1 MVAADFDSKVQM
13 HDPVTSFVV
22 AVFSTPGAALM
33 MAGAILVFAIGL
45 IFQSGHFEYGPLRDD
60 LGRRADLLNELSGDR
75 QKAFAGSFEAI
86 DKRLSG
92 IAHPVLELGWA
103 HYRSQLTPTGDGR
116 LAASIHA
123 ADAFEHADTPART
136 LEWWANLMVAIG
148 LVITFMGIVA
158 ALTEAT
164 SAMAPGAAGASGGA
178 AMQGALINLLTIAA
192 TKFWTSIAGVLA
204 SIILRLAARRRRH
217 AIEALEAHF
226 FALLDACVRFAPP
239 EKVMLEQLAVL
250 GRIEAALTGA
260 AAPAPRA
267 SLA

>member
-1 MVAADFDSKVQM
+1 MAGKFDSQVQM

-33 MAGAILVFAIGL
+33 MAGAILVFAVAL
-45 IFQSGHFEYGPLRDD
+45 IFQSGHFEYTPLRDD
-60 LGRRADLLNELSGDR
+60 FGRRAELLDELRGDR
-75 QKAFAGSFEAI
+75 QLAFAENFEVI
-86 DKRLSG
+86 DKRFSG
-92 IAHPVLELGWA
+92 MAHPVLELGWA
-103 HYRSQLTPTGDGR
+103 HYRSQLTPTEDRR

-123 ADAFEHADTPART
+123 ADAFDHADTPDRT
-136 LEWWANLMVAIG
+136 LEWWANIMVAIG

-164 SAMAPGAAGASGGA
+164 SAMGPGGGA
-178 AMQGALINLLTIAA
+178 AMQGALVNLLTIAA

-204 SIILRLAARRRRH
+204 SIILRLVARRRRH
-217 AIEALEAHF
+217 ALEALEAHL

-250 GRIEAALTGA
+250 NRIEAALSR
-260 AAPAPRA
+260 APADAPRA

>member
-1 MVAADFDSKVQM
+1 M
-13 HDPVTSFVV
+13 HDPVTSLVV
-22 AVFSTPGAALM
+22 AVFSMPGAALM
-33 MAGAILVFAIGL
+33 MAAAILLFAVGL
-45 IFQSGHFEYGPLRDD
+45 IFQSGHFEYAPLMEDLRRRAELLDD
-60 LGRRADLLNELSGDR
+60 LRGDR
-75 QKAFAGSFEAI
+75 QEAFAGAFEAI

-92 IAHPVLELGWA
+92 LAHPVLELGWA
-103 HYRSQLTPTGDGR
+103 HYRSQLTPTDDGR

-123 ADAFEHADTPART
+123 SDAFDLADTPART
-136 LEWWANLMVAIG
+136 LEWWANIMVAIG

-164 SAMAPGAAGASGGA
+164 SAMGGGA
-178 AMQGALINLLTIAA
+178 AMQGALVNLLTIAA

-250 GRIEAALTGA
+250 SRIETALAG
-260 AAPAPRA
+260 RA
-267 SLA
+267 SLAADAA

>member
-1 MVAADFDSKVQM
+1 M
-13 HDPVTSFVV
+13 HDPITSFVV
-22 AVFSTPGAALM
+22 AVFGMPGAALM
-33 MAGAILVFAIGL
+33 MAAAILIFAVAL
-45 IFQSGHFEYGPLRDD
+45 IFQSGHFEYVPLMDD
-60 LGRRADLLNELSGDR
+60 LRRRADLLDDFRGDR
-75 QKAFAGSFEAI
+75 QKAFAEAFEAI

-92 IAHPVLELGWA
+92 VAHPVLELGWA
-103 HYRSQLTPTGDGR
+103 HYRSQLTPTEDGR
-116 LAASIHA
+116 LAASVHA
-123 ADAFEHADTPART
+123 ADAFDLADTPART
-136 LEWWANLMVAIG
+136 LEWWANIMVAIG

-164 SAMAPGAAGASGGA
+164 SAMTGGGA

-217 AIEALEAHF
+217 AIEAQEAHF

-250 GRIEAALTGA
+250 GRIEAALTRVAASPRGA
-260 AAPAPRA
+260 A
-267 SLA
+267 

>member
-1 MVAADFDSKVQM
+1 M

-22 AVFSTPGAALM
+22 AVFSMPGAALM
-33 MAGAILVFAIGL
+33 MAAAILVFAIGL
-45 IFQSGHFEYGPLRDD
+45 IFQSGHFEYTPLRDD
-60 LGRRADLLNELSGDR
+60 LNRRAEMLDTLNGDR
-75 QKAFAGSFEAI
+75 QKAFAENFEAI
-86 DKRLSG
+86 DKRLRG
-92 IAHPVLELGWA
+92 MAHPVLELGWA
-103 HYRSQLTPTGDGR
+103 HYRSQLTPTEDGR

-123 ADAFEHADTPART
+123 SDAFDHADTPART

-164 SAMAPGAAGASGGA
+164 AAMAPDAAGSGGA
-178 AMQGALINLLTIAA
+178 AMQVALIHLLTIAA

-204 SIILRLAARRRRH
+204 SIILRLAARRRRQV
-217 AIEALEAHF
+217 IEGQEAHF

-250 GRIEAALTGA
+250 ARIEAALVGRP
-260 AAPAPRA
+260 APAPRA
-267 SLA
+267 SVA

>member
-1 MVAADFDSKVQM
+1 M

-22 AVFSTPGAALM
+22 AVFSMPGAALL
-33 MAGAILVFAIGL
+33 MAAAILVFAVGIV
-45 IFQSGHFEYGPLRDD
+45 IQSGHFEYAPLLDD
-60 LGRRADLLNELSGDR
+60 LRRRTGLLDELRGDR
-75 QKAFAGSFEAI
+75 QKAFAESFEAI

-92 IAHPVLELGWA
+92 EAHPVLELGWA
-103 HYRSQLTPTGDGR
+103 HYRSQLTPTDDGR

-123 ADAFEHADTPART
+123 ADAFDHADTPART
-136 LEWWANLMVAIG
+136 LEWWANIMVAIG

-164 SAMAPGAAGASGGA
+164 SAMSGGGA

-204 SIILRLAARRRRH
+204 SIILRLAARRRRQL
-217 AIEALEAHF
+217 IEAQEAHF

-250 GRIEAALTGA
+250 GRIEAALAGRPARVGA
-260 AAPAPRA
+260 V
-267 SLA
+267 

>member
-1 MVAADFDSKVQM
+1 M

-22 AVFSTPGAALM
+22 AVFSTPGAALI

-45 IFQSGHFEYGPLRDD
+45 IFQSGHFEYAPLREDIT
-60 LGRRADLLNELSGDR
+60 RRNNLLDELRGDR
-75 QKAFAGSFEAI
+75 QKAFAENFEAI

-92 IAHPVLELGWA
+92 MAHPVLELGWA

-164 SAMAPGAAGASGGA
+164 AAMGTAGAG
-178 AMQGALINLLTIAA
+178 MQTALLGLLTIAA

-204 SIILRLAARRRRH
+204 SIILRLIARRRRH

-226 FALLDACVRFAPP
+226 FALLDGCVRFAPP

-250 GRIEAALTGA
+250 GRIEAALAGRVPSA
-260 AAPAPRA
+260 NRA
-267 SLA
+267 DVA

>member
-1 MVAADFDSKVQM
+1 M

-22 AVFSTPGAALM
+22 SVFSMPGAALM
-33 MAGAILVFAIGL
+33 MAAAILVFAIGL
-45 IFQSGHFEYGPLRDD
+45 IVQSSHFEYTPLRED
-60 LGRRADLLNELSGDR
+60 LNRRTGVLDELRGDR
-75 QKAFAGSFEAI
+75 QIAFAQAFETI
-86 DKRLSG
+86 DKRLG
-92 IAHPVLELGWA
+92 GAAHPALELGWA
-103 HYRSQLTPTGDGR
+103 HYRSQLTPTDDGR

-123 ADAFEHADTPART
+123 SDAFDHADTPART

-164 SAMAPGAAGASGGA
+164 AAMSPDAGGAGGA
-178 AMQGALINLLTIAA
+178 AMQGALIHLLTIAA

-204 SIILRLAARRRRH
+204 SIILRLAARRRRQV
-217 AIEALEAHF
+217 IEGLEAHF

-250 GRIEAALTGA
+250 ARIEAALAGRS
-260 AAPAPRA
+260 APAPRA
-267 SLA
+267 GVA

>member
-1 MVAADFDSKVQM
+1 M

-22 AVFSTPGAALM
+22 AVFSMPGAALM
-33 MAGAILVFAIGL
+33 MAAAILVFAIGL
-45 IFQSGHFEYGPLRDD
+45 ILQSGHFEYTPLRDD
-60 LGRRADLLNELSGDR
+60 LNRRTAVLEALNGDR
-75 QKAFAGSFEAI
+75 QKAFAENFEAI
-86 DKRLSG
+86 DKRLG
-92 IAHPVLELGWA
+92 GMAHPVLELGWA
-103 HYRSQLTPTGDGR
+103 HYRSQLTPTEDGR

-123 ADAFEHADTPART
+123 SDAFDHADTPART

-164 SAMAPGAAGASGGA
+164 AAMAPDAAGSGGA
-178 AMQGALINLLTIAA
+178 AMQGALIHLLTIAA

-204 SIILRLAARRRRH
+204 SIILRLAARRRRQI
-217 AIEALEAHF
+217 IEGQEAHF

-250 GRIEAALTGA
+250 ARIEAALVGRP
-260 AAPAPRA
+260 APAPRA
-267 SLA
+267 SVA

>member
-1 MVAADFDSKVQM
+1 M

-33 MAGAILVFAIGL
+33 MAGAILVFAVGL
-45 IFQSGHFEYGPLRDD
+45 IFQSGHFEYTPLRDD
-60 LGRRADLLNELSGDR
+60 FRRRTDLLDDLRGDR
-75 QKAFAGSFEAI
+75 QKAFSEAFDAI
-86 DKRLSG
+86 DKRFSG
-92 IAHPVLELGWA
+92 VASPVLELGWA
-103 HYRSQLTPTGDGR
+103 HYRSQLTPTDDGR
-116 LAASIHA
+116 LAAAIHA
-123 ADAFEHADTPART
+123 ADAFDHADAPART
-136 LEWWANLMVAIG
+136 LEWWANIMVAIG

-164 SAMAPGAAGASGGA
+164 SAMGPGGGA
-178 AMQGALINLLTIAA
+178 AMQGALVNLLTIAA

-239 EKVMLEQLAVL
+239 EKVMLEQLATL
-250 GRIEAALTGA
+250 ARIEATLNRSSATALPRTGVA
-260 AAPAPRA
+260 
-267 SLA
+267 

>member
-1 MVAADFDSKVQM
+1 M

-22 AVFSTPGAALM
+22 AVFSTPGAALL

-45 IFQSGHFEYGPLRDD
+45 IFQSGHFEYAPLRED
-60 LGRRADLLNELSGDR
+60 LVRRADLLNELRGDR
-75 QKAFAGSFEAI
+75 QKAFSEAFEGL
-86 DKRLSG
+86 DKRLG
-92 IAHPVLELGWA
+92 GMAHPALELGWA
-103 HYRSQLTPTGDGR
+103 HYRSQLTPTDDGR
-116 LAASIHA
+116 LAASVHA
-123 ADAFEHADTPART
+123 SDVFDHADSPARV

-164 SAMAPGAAGASGGA
+164 SAMGEGASAAGGA
-178 AMQGALINLLTIAA
+178 AMQGALIGLLTIAA

-204 SIILRLAARRRRH
+204 SIILRLVARRRRQ

-250 GRIEAALTGA
+250 GRIEAALA
-260 AAPAPRA
+260 RSPAPAARVD
-267 SLA
+267 LA

>member
-1 MVAADFDSKVQM
+1 M

-22 AVFSTPGAALM
+22 SVFSTPGAALI
-33 MAGAILVFAIGL
+33 MAGLILAFAIGL
-45 IFQSGHFEYGPLRDD
+45 IFQSGHFEYGPLREDIN
-60 LGRRADLLNELSGDR
+60 RRCELLQELQGER
-75 QKAFAGSFEAI
+75 QKAFADNFEAI
-86 DKRLSG
+86 DKRLG
-92 IAHPVLELGWA
+92 GMAHPVLELGWA

-123 ADAFEHADTPART
+123 ADAFDHADSPART

-164 SAMAPGAAGASGGA
+164 A
-178 AMQGALINLLTIAA
+178 AMGTAGTGMQTALLGLLTIAA

-204 SIILRLAARRRRH
+204 SIILRLVARRRRH
-217 AIEALEAHF
+217 AIEVIEAHF
-226 FALLDACVRFAPP
+226 FALLDGCVRFAPP

-250 GRIEAALTGA
+250 GRIEAALAGR
-260 AAPAPRA
+260 APAGARA
-267 SLA
+267 DVA

>member
-1 MVAADFDSKVQM
+1 M
-13 HDPVTSFVV
+13 HDPVTSFVIG
-22 AVFSTPGAALM
+22 VFSTPGAALM

-45 IFQSGHFEYGPLRDD
+45 ILQSGHFEYVPLRDD
-60 LGRRADLLNELSGDR
+60 LERRANVLSELRGDR
-75 QKAFAGSFEAI
+75 QLAFAELFEQI
-86 DKRLSG
+86 DKRLG
-92 IAHPVLELGWA
+92 DVAHPALELGWA
-103 HYRSQLTPTGDGR
+103 HYRSQLTPTEDGR

-123 ADAFEHADTPART
+123 TDAFDHADTPART
-136 LEWWANLMVAIG
+136 LEWWANIMVAIG

-164 SAMAPGAAGASGGA
+164 SAMSGGGA

-204 SIILRLAARRRRH
+204 SIILRLAARRRRQ
-217 AIEALEAHF
+217 AIEAQEAHF

-250 GRIEAALTGA
+250 GRIEAALAGRIARVGA
-260 AAPAPRA
+260 A
-267 SLA
+267 

>member
-1 MVAADFDSKVQM
+1 M

-22 AVFSTPGAALM
+22 AVFSMPGAALL
-33 MAGAILVFAIGL
+33 MAAAILVFAIGL
-45 IFQSGHFEYGPLRDD
+45 IIQSGHFEYSPLRDD
-60 LGRRADLLNELSGDR
+60 LRRRSDILEDLRGDR
-75 QKAFAGSFEAI
+75 QTSFAEAFGVI

-92 IAHPVLELGWA
+92 AAHPALELGWA
-103 HYRSQLTPTGDGR
+103 HYRSQLTPTEDGR
-116 LAASIHA
+116 LAASVHA
-123 ADAFEHADTPART
+123 ADVFDHADTPART

-164 SAMAPGAAGASGGA
+164 STMGAGGA
-178 AMQGALINLLTIAA
+178 GMQGALVNLLTIAA

-204 SIILRLAARRRRH
+204 SIILRLAARRRRQ
-217 AIEALEAHF
+217 AIEHLEAHF

-250 GRIEAALTGA
+250 ARIEAALGGRGA
-260 AAPAPRA
+260 ARVDVA
-267 SLA
+267 

>member
-1 MVAADFDSKVQM
+1 MAGEFDSKVQM

-33 MAGAILVFAIGL
+33 MAGAILVFAVGL
-45 IFQSGHFEYGPLRDD
+45 IFQSGHFEYTPLREDFK
-60 LGRRADLLNELSGDR
+60 RRTDLLDEMRGDR
-75 QKAFAGSFEAI
+75 QLAFAENFEAI
-86 DKRLSG
+86 DKRFG
-92 IAHPVLELGWA
+92 GMAHPVLELGWA
-103 HYRSQLTPTGDGR
+103 HYRSQLTPADGGR

-123 ADAFEHADTPART
+123 ADAFDHADSPART
-136 LEWWANLMVAIG
+136 LEWWANIMVAIG

-164 SAMAPGAAGASGGA
+164 SAMGAGGGA
-178 AMQGALINLLTIAA
+178 GMQGALINLLSIAA
-192 TKFWTSIAGVLA
+192 TKFWTSIAGVFA
-204 SIILRLAARRRRH
+204 SIVLRLVARRRRH
-217 AIEALEAHF
+217 ALEALEAHL

-250 GRIEAALTGA
+250 NRIEAVLGR
-260 AAPAPRA
+260 APADAPRA

>member
-1 MVAADFDSKVQM
+1 M
-13 HDPVTSFVV
+13 HDPVTTFVV

-33 MAGAILVFAIGL
+33 MAGALLVFAVAL
-45 IFQSGHFEYGPLRDD
+45 IFQSGHFEYRPLRDD
-60 LGRRADLLNELSGDR
+60 FRRRADLLDDLRGDR
-75 QKAFAGSFEAI
+75 QKAFAENFEAI

-92 IAHPVLELGWA
+92 VADPALELGWA
-103 HYRSQLTPTGDGR
+103 HYRSQLTPTDDGR

-123 ADAFEHADTPART
+123 ADAFDHADRPART
-136 LEWWANLMVAIG
+136 LEWWANIMVAIG

-164 SAMAPGAAGASGGA
+164 SAMAPGAAGPNGAA
-178 AMQGALINLLTIAA
+178 AMQGALVNLLTIAA

-204 SIILRLAARRRRH
+204 SIILRLVARQRRH
-217 AIEALEAHF
+217 GIEAQEAHF

-250 GRIEAALTGA
+250 SRIEAALGRSA
-260 AAPAPRA
+260 ATPAPRA
-267 SLA
+267 GVA

>member
-1 MVAADFDSKVQM
+1 M

-22 AVFSTPGAALM
+22 AVFSMPGAALA

-45 IFQSGHFEYGPLRDD
+45 IFQSGHFEYSPLRDD
-60 LGRRADLLNELSGDR
+60 LRRRSDLLEEMRGDR
-75 QKAFAGSFEAI
+75 QKSFAETFEAI
-86 DKRLSG
+86 DKRLSAV
-92 IAHPVLELGWA
+92 AHPALELGWA
-103 HYRSQLTPTGDGR
+103 HYRSQLAPTPDGR
-116 LAASIHA
+116 LAASVHA
-123 ADAFEHADTPART
+123 ADIFDHADTPART

-164 SAMAPGAAGASGGA
+164 SAMGGGGA

-204 SIILRLAARRRRH
+204 SIILRLVARRRRH
-217 AIEALEAHF
+217 AIEHLEAHF

-250 GRIEAALTGA
+250 SRIEAALGGVGA
-260 AAPAPRA
+260 VRA
-267 SLA
+267 DVP